1 MASRPTRNAPP
12 PSPPSTHE
20 SRGTQ
25 NEPRLPHERD
35 ESADSQTGDDPNA
48 PGREVG
54 DQAFKDLRAG
64 RVDTD
69 RGPVMDR
76 LYRRN
81 LRRTGNKDRRSR

>member
-1 MASRPTRNAPP
+1 MASPPHRNPP
-12 PSPPSTHE
+12 PPTPPSTQP
-20 SRGTQ
+20 SRSTD

-35 ESADSQTGDDPNA
+35 ESSDSQDQDGAND

-54 DQAFKDLRAG
+54 EQAFKDLREG

-81 LRRTGNKDRRSR
+81 LRRNGSKDRRPR

>member
-1 MASRPTRNAPP
+1 MASQPTRNPP
-12 PSPPSTHE
+12 PPRPPSAHP
-20 SRGTQ
+20 SRGTE

-48 PGREVG
+48 PGRDIGE
-54 DQAFKDLRAG
+54 QAFKDVRAG
-64 RVDTD
+64 RMDTD

-81 LRRTGNKDRRSR
+81 LRRNGSKDRRPR